1 MEMQAVEMQ
10 TVEGDVQESS
20 PADQDTRPGDG
31 YVQSF
36 ARGLA
41 VIRAFDSA
49 HPSMTLSEVAEA
61 AGITR
66 AGARRILLTLVQ
78 LGYVAVDGRQFH
90 LTARILELGFAYL
103 SSMPFWNLAE
113 PIMEALVSEV
123 HESCSASVLDG
134 PDIVYVLRIPTS
146 KIMTISLGIGS
157 RLPAFCTSMGRVL
170 LSDLD
175 DAGINAIL
183 RKSDL
188 RPRTGRTVTDKAEL
202 LQAIREVRDKGW
214 AMVNQELEE
223 GLVSISAPIR
233 DRNQRIIAAM
243 NISGQAN
250 RTSPPQM
257 VKKLLPPLRE
267 SADRISALLQRR

>member
-1 MEMQAVEMQ
+1 MEMQAVE
-10 TVEGDVQESS
+10 GDEQESS
-20 PADQDTRPGDG
+20 PVDQDIRPGDG

-78 LGYVAVDGRQFH
+78 LGYVAADGRQFR
-90 LTARILELGFAYL
+90 LTPRILELGFAYL

-113 PIMEALVSEV
+113 PIMEALVSQV

-175 DAGINAIL
+175 DAQINAIL

-188 RPRTGRTVTDKAEL
+188 RPRTGRTVTDRAEL
-202 LQAIREVRDKGW
+202 LHAIREVRDKGW

-250 RTSPPQM
+250 RTSPQQM

>member
-1 MEMQAVEMQ
+1 MEMQTVEMQ

-175 DAGINAIL
+175 DAASTPSCASPTCARAPAAPSPTKPNCCRRSARCATRAGPWSTRSWKKAWCRSARRSAIA
-183 RKSDL
+183 
-188 RPRTGRTVTDKAEL
+188 T
-202 LQAIREVRDKGW
+202 
-214 AMVNQELEE
+214 
-223 GLVSISAPIR
+223 SA
-233 DRNQRIIAAM
+233 
-243 NISGQAN
+243 S
-250 RTSPPQM
+250 SPP
-257 VKKLLPPLRE
+257 
-267 SADRISALLQRR
+267 

>member
-1 MEMQAVEMQ
+1 
-10 TVEGDVQESS
+10 
-20 PADQDTRPGDG
+20 
-31 YVQSF
+31 
-36 ARGLA
+36 
-41 VIRAFDSA
+41 
-49 HPSMTLSEVAEA
+49 
-61 AGITR
+61 
-66 AGARRILLTLVQ
+66 
-78 LGYVAVDGRQFH
+78 
-90 LTARILELGFAYL
+90 
-103 SSMPFWNLAE
+103 
-113 PIMEALVSEV
+113 
-123 HESCSASVLDG
+123 
-134 PDIVYVLRIPTS
+134 
-146 KIMTISLGIGS
+146 
-157 RLPAFCTSMGRVL
+157 MGRVL